1 MKTFDLIVSSP
12 DGDLFRGE
20 VQALVVR
27 GTEGELAILA
37 DHIPF
42 ITAVVACD
50 AKIVL
55 PDDSDRIAELDGG
68 LLTVSQNNVTLLSSG
83 VKWKE

>member
-1 MKTFDLIVSSP
+1 MKTFELIVSSP

-20 VQALVVR
+20 AQALIVR
-27 GTEGELAILA
+27 GTEGELAVLA

-42 ITAVVACD
+42 ITAVVPCD

-55 PDDSDRIAELDGG
+55 PDDSEKLAALDGG
-68 LLTVSQNNVTLLSSG
+68 LLTVSQNSVTLLSSG
-83 VKWKE
+83 VAWKN

>member
-1 MKTFDLIVSSP
+1 MKTFDLIISSP

-20 VQALVVR
+20 AQALIVR
-27 GTEGELAILA
+27 GTEGELAVLA

-42 ITAVVACD
+42 LTAVKPCD

-55 PDDSDRIAELDGG
+55 PDDSEKVAALDGG

-83 VKWKE
+83 VAWKE